1 MCSSVLFYMV
11 VDSGSGWTIWA
22 IESSGAGGTHRAAAL
37 STVAGRRICPDR
49 ATEREEEKEV
59 FFCVCVCVQ
68 QCERILCGL
77 MSGDGRVVRYE
88 VSSAQFGCGSEH
100 NESD

>member
-1 MCSSVLFYMV
+1 M
-11 VDSGSGWTIWA
+11 
-22 IESSGAGGTHRAAAL
+22 EQGTHHAAAP
-37 STVAGRRICPDR
+37 STVTGHGICPDR
-49 ATEREEEKEV
+49 ASEQEV
-59 FFCVCVCVQ
+59 EGRRSVSCVCVCL
-68 QCERILCGL
+68 CAAMRAHLCGL